1 MVEMKIASRSC
12 ADDLGRQRTFHY
24 YLTVDQIPVGQFCC
38 EDYGVRIDEEDG
50 DSASVPSI
58 TTSPARIDELMTLL
72 VDNLVVPV
80 SLEDVIDDW
89 K

>member
-1 MVEMKIASRSC
+1 MVSSAV
-12 ADDLGRQRTFHY
+12 RTM
-24 YLTVDQIPVGQFCC
+24 V
-38 EDYGVRIDEEDG
+38 YGLKEDG

-58 TTSPARIDELMTLL
+58 TTSPVRIDELMTLL
-72 VDNLVVPV
+72 VDNLVGPV

>member
-1 MVEMKIASRSC
+1 MMEMKIASRSC

-58 TTSPARIDELMTLL
+58 TTSPVRIDELLTL
-72 VDNLVVPV
+72 
-80 SLEDVIDDW
+80 
-89 K
+89 

>member
-1 MVEMKIASRSC
+1 M
-12 ADDLGRQRTFHY
+12 
-24 YLTVDQIPVGQFCC
+24 
-38 EDYGVRIDEEDG
+38 YGLKEDG

-58 TTSPARIDELMTLL
+58 TTSPVRIDELMTLL
-72 VDNLVVPV
+72 VDNLVGPV